1 MVKKGLQEWDVMHIF
16 TEFLLLTQRI
26 PDLWENEMRNL

>member
-16 TEFLLLTQRI
+16 TESLLTQYI
-26 PDLWENEMRNL
+26 PDLEENEIRKL